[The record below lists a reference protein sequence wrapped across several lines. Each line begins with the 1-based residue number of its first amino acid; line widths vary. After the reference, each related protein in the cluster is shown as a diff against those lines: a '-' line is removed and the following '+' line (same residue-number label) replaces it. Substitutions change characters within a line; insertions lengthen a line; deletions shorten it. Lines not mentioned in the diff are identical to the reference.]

1 MQAMLTVWPG
11 VESGSPA
18 TRAASFA
25 TLGVFTYRVSQK
37 KTGISKNF
45 KLL

>member
-1 MQAMLTVWPG
+1 MAEMQAMLTVWPG

-25 TLGVFTYRVSQK
+25 TLGVFT
-37 KTGISKNF
+37 
-45 KLL
+45 